1 MIYFKLAN
9 KFCQVFAYNIDAL
22 PTEVTSTIL
31 DGADSTPSSA
41 FGGLLFVGRSR
52 YNDIVVAD
60 ETVSRVHCIIVRSVG
75 HMLGLTSMSTY

>member
-1 MIYFKLAN
+1 VSAAFDAN
-9 KFCQVFAYNIDAL
+9 RLNSSLKSCIQ
-22 PTEVTSTIL
+22 
-31 DGADSTPSSA
+31 GTPSSA